1 MTPVKQQVIDL
12 GRDEATGERVAEA
25 ARRRHDAQESGHAFI
40 YIDVVQELEDLY
52 HENSATDRE
61 IELAK
66 SNVWDA
72 ARGISDELGFP
83 IEECL
88 FFCFHEAMD
97 VYRESLPA
105 ADPTAAVYKFR
116 IERNDG

>member
-12 GRDEATGERVAEA
+12 GRDEVTGERVAEA
-25 ARRRHDAQESGHAFI
+25 VQRRVAAKESGHAFI

-52 HENSATDRE
+52 RSNGATDRE

-66 SNVWDA
+66 SDVWDA

-97 VYRESLPA
+97 VYGENHPAPA
-105 ADPTAAVYKFR
+105 APLTGNG
-116 IERNDG
+116 ELS